1 MFSLFSSTKTP
12 AESTVTVTSSPVNG
26 LEDVTVT
33 APVPGDWVER
43 AVCEVTLLNTDF
55 SVTEELVL
63 GVNTGKEGAV
73 IELQKT
79 IFHKY

>member
-1 MFSLFSSTKTP
+1 MI
-12 AESTVTVTSSPVNG
+12 VTSSPVRG

-43 AVCEVTLLNTDF
+43 AVCEVTILDTDF

-73 IELQKT
+73 IE
-79 IFHKY
+79 